1 MSLTTSRGVTLPPNS
16 VTPVNFISKLSIDR
30 HKGAYDVA
38 EQVLGDP
45 LEGIVVPEGI
55 YPAKG
60 QNVRVLV
67 ANNGTE
73 GKLLLPGQ
81 RLEGLAVSRTRGH
94 AKPPSPA
101 PRAAAAQNSEPP
113 DPASRATAVPD
124 GPPEI
129 SEMTEPSRME
139 FSKLLEALEIPEN
152 ELLKK
157 HPQTR
162 KDLDQLLWEY
172 QDIFSQDTPGCTDKV
187 ELDLELK
194 PGTLARGSK
203 T

>member
-1 MSLTTSRGVTLPPNS
+1 MKAYLIIRSLNSPDYEQRASRDGMIGAQLVGGQEDKTPTVCSMESKSLKRKKGGGWARVSALAPIFDMSLSLTTDRGVTLPPNS

-38 EQVLGDP
+38 ETVLGDP

-55 YPAKG
+55 YPTKG

-101 PRAAAAQNSEPP
+101 PRAAAAQNSEPQP
-113 DPASRATAVPD
+113 
-124 GPPEI
+124 
-129 SEMTEPSRME
+129 
-139 FSKLLEALEIPEN
+139 
-152 ELLKK
+152 
-157 HPQTR
+157 
-162 KDLDQLLWEY
+162 
-172 QDIFSQDTPGCTDKV
+172 
-187 ELDLELK
+187 
-194 PGTLARGSK
+194 RGLPLCQMGRQG
-203 T
+203 